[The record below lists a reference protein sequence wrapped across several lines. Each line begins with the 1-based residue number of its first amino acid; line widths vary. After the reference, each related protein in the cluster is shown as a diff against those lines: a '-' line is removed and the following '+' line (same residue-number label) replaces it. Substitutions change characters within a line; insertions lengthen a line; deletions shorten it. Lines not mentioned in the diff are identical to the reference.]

1 MIGVV
6 TVFGET
12 DLQRALKRTF
22 VKNDITFMEKNM
34 TTTVQLMSLLERDP
48 AGIDAVIMYE
58 KAVSMDN
65 LADTV
70 AFIRGIVPDM
80 RVILILNGS
89 RGEYLLGTMNKLR
102 ELSVDVIFDDNGF
115 EPEELSE
122 LVKQGRLRKNK
133 EPGFCEE
140 PEICDA
146 RVSYSKPQGHY
157 MLAVFNAAHGAG
169 STTAALSLAKYF
181 TLHDFSVCV
190 ADCSGT
196 GSLKLAKIKN
206 VDICTDAP
214 ALDLLKEKYNI
225 TIVDFGTPYEISPDG
240 KRFKISEKS
249 SAEYIRKIPGCDVK
263 LIFGFG
269 DSWNIEKTAYFAE
282 DSEWQKMLDLSY
294 IFLLA
299 SNAKKFKSRYP
310 HLNVF
315 DRNDD
320 FGELILETLRRC
332 D

>member
-6 TVFGET
+6 TVFGDT

-34 TTTVQLMSLLERDP
+34 TTAVQLMSLLERSP
-48 AGIDAVIMYE
+48 TGIDVVIMYE
-58 KAVSMDN
+58 KAVGMDN
-65 LADTV
+65 LPSAV
-70 AFIRGIVPDM
+70 EFVRKIVPDM
-80 RVILILNGS
+80 RVILILNGN
-89 RGEYLLGTMNKLR
+89 RGEYLLDMMNKLH
-102 ELSVDVIFDDNGF
+102 ELSVDVVFDDNGF
-115 EPEELSE
+115 DPEDLAA
-122 LVKQGRLRKNK
+122 LAKQGRLKKNK

-140 PEICDA
+140 PIAKDV
-146 RVSYSKPQGHY
+146 RTSYSKPQGHY
-157 MLAVFNAAHGAG
+157 LIAVLGASHGAG
-169 STTAALSLAKYF
+169 ATYAAISLAKYF
-181 TLHDFSVCV
+181 ALHDFSVCI

-196 GSLKLAKIKN
+196 KSMKLARVKN
-206 VDICTDAP
+206 ADICTDAP
-214 ALDLLKEKYNI
+214 ALDILREKYNI
-225 TIVDFGTPYEISPDG
+225 TIADFGTPYEISPDG
-240 KRFKISEKS
+240 KRFRISEQS
-249 SAEYIRKIPGCDVK
+249 SAEYIRQIPGCDIK

-310 HLNVF
+310 YLNVF